1 MKPAEISASL
11 PKSRISV
18 PGGNCGAMR
27 SAGPN
32 PVILPSAMTTIASG
46 SWTIVVSRPSRN
58 GSPEKLS
65 TGPRTAVGREGGSAI
80 DMTLALK
87 AGTWKGGKI
96 ARSW

>member
-18 PGGNCGAMR
+18 PGGSSRAIR

-32 PVILPSAMTTIASG
+32 AVILPSAMTTMASG
-46 SWTIVVSRPSRN
+46 LWTIVASRPSRN

-87 AGTWKGGKI
+87 ASAWKGRKI
-96 ARSW
+96 AASW